1 MLPPKQHSRINL
13 AELKSQI
20 VLKLGLKGS
29 KRYFY
34 YLNRFLSLKLSKVEF
49 NKACLRIVG
58 RENIPLH
65 NQFIRSILKNACSAK
80 VPPLAS
86 QEEDVPKHGI
96 QVGDKEISTHSYQ
109 LNGSHTSMIQASGSP
124 GLSNGGGVLSVS
136 PRKARTGFR
145 DRRTGERR
153 SVLGA
158 NGKTSFAYQQL
169 TVPQSTDFN
178 GISENGDSK
187 APDATRPVQYSQG
200 LAQQAENESE
210 FLVPRPAELLVL
222 KKSSDGAVPV
232 HSKDETEL
240 LVRDEENEV
249 SARFPLEPPLG
260 VPLCP
265 VSTGV
270 AHRALLPSSSS
281 RILGTFCNGAL
292 LDDLTLRE
300 RMEHIALAEGLERVT
315 VDCANLLNHGLD
327 SYMKGL
333 IRSCIELVG
342 ARSGHELEKKNTGK
356 HQAYMKRINGV
367 RPGYQYQT
375 QSGGRPLEADEHR
388 IHCPISLQDFRF
400 AMELNPRHLGED
412 WPLLLEKIC
421 IHTFER

>member
-80 VPPLAS
+80 
-86 QEEDVPKHGI
+86 
-96 QVGDKEISTHSYQ
+96 
-109 LNGSHTSMIQASGSP
+109 SP
-124 GLSNGGGVLSVS
+124 TTGESGGGCSQAWNSIS

-210 FLVPRPAELLVL
+210 FLVPRPAELLAL

-265 VSTGV
+265 VSSGV

-400 AMELNPRHLGED
+400 AMELNPWHLGED